1 MQSKI
6 GKIRLILADQKRSAQ
21 SMARQV
27 MCAQV
32 QPHQEQEM
40 KRDLLGK
47 LLRLQGILKGAIEDG
62 DQLPR
67 FYDPCLGGPQ
77 LDLDGTDQSFMVS
90 LISHIQALQAMQP
103 PSVTPS
109 MDVRDLDAV
118 ITTVS
123 KPRPNYLLWGIG
135 ALVAYQLLK
144 GKPKA
149 APPKDEEEW
158 AGAPYL

>member
-103 PSVTPS
+103 PSVGCC
-109 MDVRDLDAV
+109 DH
-118 ITTVS
+118 
-123 KPRPNYLLWGIG
+123 NGIKT
-135 ALVAYQLLK
+135 APQLSLVGNRSPCRLPAFE
-144 GKPKA
+144 GKA
-149 APPKDEEEW
+149 
-158 AGAPYL
+158 